1 MGLLL
6 SVTAGVRG
14 RRSGATAD
22 LSFAAL
28 ILLSLCFSFCSMTWV
43 TVFPVSIIP
52 SELTSCI
59 ISKWKITF
67 LAGSHVFPATHV
79 LE

>member
-6 SVTAGVRG
+6 SITAGVGG

-28 ILLSLCFSFCSMTWV
+28 ILSLGFSFCSLTWV

-52 SELTSCI
+52 S
-59 ISKWKITF
+59 
-67 LAGSHVFPATHV
+67 
-79 LE
+79 

>member
-6 SVTAGVRG
+6 SITAGVGG

-28 ILLSLCFSFCSMTWV
+28 ILLSLGFSFCSLTWV

-52 SELTSCI
+52 S
-59 ISKWKITF
+59 
-67 LAGSHVFPATHV
+67 
-79 LE
+79 